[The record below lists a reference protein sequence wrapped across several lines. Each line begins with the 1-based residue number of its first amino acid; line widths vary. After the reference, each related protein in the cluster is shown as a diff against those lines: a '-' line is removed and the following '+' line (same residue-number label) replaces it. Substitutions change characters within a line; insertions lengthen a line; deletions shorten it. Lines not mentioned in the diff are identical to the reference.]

1 MPFCQDCGARLEEG
15 SKFCTDCGA
24 PVLEVPGSGP
34 AVLAADESAQ
44 GPTLAEEVIAVIP
57 NLMRV
62 RGLFF
67 KGPVWHHLVVTPERI
82 IVVQKTVKGL
92 LRIKQDIGV
101 IGPDYEYSFMKSM
114 KPEQILAEN
123 PESIVIPL
131 NELITVT
138 VLKFVSYSTE
148 DGTEAY
154 WQVLLTTKK
163 DVLKL
168 RTDYHEDPGEY
179 FRNPA
184 LKQLLGKR
192 LILADM

>member
-1 MPFCQDCGARLEEG
+1 MPFCQDCGAKLEEG

-24 PVLEVPGSGP
+24 LVLDVPGSGP
-34 AVLAADESAQ
+34 AVLAAGESAQ
-44 GPTLAEEVIAVIP
+44 GPIGAEKVIAVIP
-57 NLMRV
+57 NLMKV

-67 KGPVWHHLVVTPERI
+67 KGPSWHHLVVTPERI

-114 KPEQILAEN
+114 KPERIIEEN
-123 PESIVIPL
+123 PESQVIPL
-131 NELITVT
+131 NELIMVT
-138 VLKFVSYSTE
+138 VSKFVSYSTE
-148 DGTEAY
+148 DGTEPY
-154 WQVLLTTKK
+154 WQVLITTKK

-179 FRNPA
+179 FRDPA
-184 LKQLLGKR
+184 LIQLLGKR
-192 LILADM
+192 LILQDT

>member
-184 LKQLLGKR
+184 LNQLLGKR

>member
-1 MPFCQDCGARLEEG
+1 MPFCQDCGAKLEEG

-24 PVLEVPGSGP
+24 PVLKVPGSGP
-34 AVLAADESAQ
+34 AVLAADESTQ
-44 GPTLAEEVIAVIP
+44 GPTGAEMVIAVIP
-57 NLMRV
+57 NLMRP
-62 RGLFF
+62 RRLSL

-92 LRIKQDIGV
+92 ERIKQDIGV

-154 WQVLLTTKK
+154 WQVLLTMKTE
-163 DVLKL
+163 VLKL

-184 LKQLLGKR
+184 LMQLLGKR
-192 LILADM
+192 LILQDR